1 MEENQS
7 NKRSRIKNIV
17 ATVIIVVLAVL
28 LIPIFVIN
36 LTLIIKGNVNPDVPP
51 DIFGVAPLA
60 VSSGSMKGDNKD
72 SFDKGALIYIDVL
85 GEDEKK
91 SLEVG
96 EIVCF
101 KESGTFVT
109 HRIISVTENEA
120 GEVVSLVTK
129 GDANNTADSEIQVD
143 AVFGKCIGS
152 AAGLGGFALF
162 LQTPAGIIVFVGVP
176 VVLFIIYDVVRITLY
191 NKKVKAQ
198 GSSEENDE
206 ALKEKDEE
214 IKRLRT
220 MLDERE
226 TAEKEPQDNEATP
239 EDDDGLNAPAEE
251 ETSD

>member
-1 MEENQS
+1 MLEEKDM
-7 NKRSRIKNIV
+7 NKPSRVKNIV
-17 ATVIIVVLAVL
+17 ATVVIIVLAVL

-51 DIFGVAPLA
+51 DICGVAPLA

-72 SFDKGALIYIDVL
+72 SFDKGALVYIKVL

-91 SLEVG
+91 SLKEG

-101 KESGTFVT
+101 KEAGSFIT
-109 HRIISVTENEA
+109 HRIISVTKNGD

-129 GDANNTADSEIQVD
+129 GDANDTTDGVIQIAD
-143 AVFGKCIGS
+143 VFGKCIGS

-176 VVLFIIYDVVRITLY
+176 VLAFVVYDVVRITLY
-191 NKKVKAQ
+191 NRKVRAQ
-198 GSSEENDE
+198 ASEEDKDG

-214 IKRLRT
+214 IKRLRAIIDGQNSET
-220 MLDERE
+220 DPQKDE
-226 TAEKEPQDNEATP
+226 AEKP
-239 EDDDGLNAPAEE
+239 EE
-251 ETSD
+251 